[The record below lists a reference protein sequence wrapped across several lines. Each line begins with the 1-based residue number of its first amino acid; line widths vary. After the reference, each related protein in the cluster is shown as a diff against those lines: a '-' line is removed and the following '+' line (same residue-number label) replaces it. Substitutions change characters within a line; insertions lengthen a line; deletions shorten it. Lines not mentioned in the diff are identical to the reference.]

1 LVGVAALSGRES
13 SVAEIDEKVM
23 SFVEDTLAERPGIEL
38 ADLYEE
44 AQKVSPAVKDLSK
57 RQFNARYPLQ
67 VKRRRSQALR
77 ANSGPKTSTSRPATR
92 RGRPR
97 AGGGDQPARESVRKV
112 LLQFAT
118 DIAGAEERKDL
129 VRVLSNV
136 DRYVD
141 QVLKGAVKA

>member
-1 LVGVAALSGRES
+1 M
-13 SVAEIDEKVM
+13 AEIDEKVM
-23 SFVEDTLAERPGIEL
+23 SFVEDTLDRRPGIEL

-44 AQKVSPAVKDLSK
+44 AQEVSESVKSLSK

-77 ANSGPKTSTSRPATR
+77 ASSRPGASASRRTSR
-92 RGRPR
+92 RGGAARSGQ
-97 AGGGDQPARESVRKV
+97 AHPARDSIRRI

-129 VRVLSNV
+129 VRVLANV

-141 QVLKGAVKA
+141 QVLKGAAKA